1 MSGAVIAAGISG
13 AISLGEYINTTM
25 KMYNQKTFT
34 EAQLLAI
41 IKTAVQNVDAAN
53 LVWERIRIA
62 QKKGEYKNGSGINS
76 GSR

>member
-53 LVWERIRIA
+53 LVWE
-62 QKKGEYKNGSGINS
+62 KDTNSPKEGGI
-76 GSR
+76 

>member
-1 MSGAVIAAGISG
+1 MSATVIAAGISG

-41 IKTAVQNVDAAN
+41 IKTAVQNVDSAN
-53 LVWERIRIA
+53 AVWE
-62 QKKGEYKNGSGINS
+62 KNTSSPKEGGI
-76 GSR
+76 